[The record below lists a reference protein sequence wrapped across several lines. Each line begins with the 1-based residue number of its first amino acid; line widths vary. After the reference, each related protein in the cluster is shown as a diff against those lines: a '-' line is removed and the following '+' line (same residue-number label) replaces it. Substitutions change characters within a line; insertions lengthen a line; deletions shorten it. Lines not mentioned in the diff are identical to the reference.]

1 MNSRKRKKPTEMFQ
15 SGNEAEFWQLC
26 NKTGCVEKIF
36 SKIKDE
42 LTNVSMK
49 ITNHSASDN
58 DTASNGVGCC
68 GIILI
73 FISFLF
79 VFMTFPLSIWL
90 CIKIVKEYE
99 RAVIF
104 RLGRIGKGGAKGP
117 GIFWILPCTDSFRHV
132 DLRTVSFNIPPQEV
146 LTRDSVTIMVDAVV
160 YYRVF
165 NPTVAITKVE
175 NADMATRMLAQTTLR
190 NMLGTKNLSEILT
203 DREEMADQME
213 HILYDASKEWGIKVE
228 RVELKDVKLPEAL
241 QRAMAAEAEA
251 SRDARAKVIAAEGE
265 MNASRALKEAALV
278 MADAPSSLQ
287 LRYLQTLTEI
297 ASERNST
304 IVFPIPID
312 FMSSFMKKTSDDCEK
327 FTKLKFH
334 NSFIGT
340 TLDVKLLLY
349 TNDSLHCGR
358 YTDPK
363 NISAS
368 LPFDATK
375 KMTFVIHGYRP
386 TGSPPVWIERIV
398 HLLIGIEDM
407 NVIVVDWNRG
417 AATLNYPKAAENTRK
432 VADILETTIS
442 QLVELGTSLS
452 SIHLI
457 GVSLGA
463 HVAGF
468 IGSRFNGTIG
478 RITGLDPAGPLF
490 TGRSPKERLDP
501 NDAMFV
507 DVLHTDIDA
516 LGYRE
521 PLGHIDFYANG
532 GTDQPGCPRTILA
545 ERKEKT
551 KAESAGERAVAVN
564 PLYSTNTGPMM
575 QHGID
580 CQKKGKASKFEQYT
594 ETKLL
599 AQFDKGMNKIQ
610 KISIKFS
617 TGNVIGPRYKLR
629 VIRLKLR
636 SLENDT
642 RLTDYCPL
650 LPYIRHPKMLQV
662 LVAPLLAAFPGVVE
676 EMATL
681 AQEQLQRPLAPLDP
695 NKAVDNP
702 ISHEALRE
710 SEALLQP
717 MRAAI

>member
-1 MNSRKRKKPTEMFQ
+1 MFMWWI
-15 SGNEAEFWQLC
+15 SLLFCPLCAWSETNE
-26 NKTGCVEKIF
+26 
-36 SKIKDE
+36 
-42 LTNVSMK
+42 
-49 ITNHSASDN
+49 
-58 DTASNGVGCC
+58 
-68 GIILI
+68 
-73 FISFLF
+73 
-79 VFMTFPLSIWL
+79 
-90 CIKIVKEYE
+90 
-99 RAVIF
+99 
-104 RLGRIGKGGAKGP
+104 
-117 GIFWILPCTDSFRHV
+117 
-132 DLRTVSFNIPPQEV
+132 
-146 LTRDSVTIMVDAVV
+146 
-160 YYRVF
+160 
-165 NPTVAITKVE
+165 
-175 NADMATRMLAQTTLR
+175 
-190 NMLGTKNLSEILT
+190 
-203 DREEMADQME
+203 
-213 HILYDASKEWGIKVE
+213 
-228 RVELKDVKLPEAL
+228 
-241 QRAMAAEAEA
+241 
-251 SRDARAKVIAAEGE
+251 
-265 MNASRALKEAALV
+265 
-278 MADAPSSLQ
+278 
-287 LRYLQTLTEI
+287 
-297 ASERNST
+297 
-304 IVFPIPID
+304 
-312 FMSSFMKKTSDDCEK
+312 DCEK

-358 YTDPK
+358 YTNPK

-368 LPFDATK
+368 LPFDAAK

-398 HLLIGIEDM
+398 HLLVGIEDM

-417 AATLNYPKAAENTRK
+417 AATINYPKAAENTRK

-490 TGRSPKERLDP
+490 TGRSPEERLDP

-532 GTDQPGCPRTILA
+532 GTDQPGCPRTILGG
-545 ERKEKT
+545 KEYLVCDHQRSVFLFLCSLNKTCDITAYPCSSYIDFLDGKCTDCTAFSPAPCPILGYNVYKWKEALIQRGQT
-551 KAESAGERAVAVN
+551 KAYFSTTAEVPFCKHTYIMNIISWNQSLRWGFITVKLFDGGNVTVAK
-564 PLYSTNTGPMM
+564 
-575 QHGID
+575 ID
-580 CQKKGKASKFEQYT
+580 HKASKFEQYT

-599 AQFDKGMNKIQ
+599 AQFDKDMDKIQ

-642 RLTDYCPL
+642 RPSLCRYDVIL
-650 LPYIRHPKMLQV
+650 
-662 LVAPLLAAFPGVVE
+662 E
-676 EMATL
+676 ENT
-681 AQEQLQRPLAPLDP
+681 EVTFRPIICRDTK
-695 NKAVDNP
+695 N
-702 ISHEALRE
+702 
-710 SEALLQP
+710 
-717 MRAAI
+717 